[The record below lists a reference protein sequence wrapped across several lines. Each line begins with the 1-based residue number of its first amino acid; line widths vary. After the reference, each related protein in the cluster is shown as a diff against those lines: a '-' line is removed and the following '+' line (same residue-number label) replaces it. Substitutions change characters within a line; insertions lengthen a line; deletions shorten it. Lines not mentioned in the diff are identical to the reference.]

1 MSETEKKSTK
11 GSNGFLLSIIAFAC
25 QEYGWNVSYVVED
38 VPMVFIMLLTRQK
51 VFSTSDSPGF
61 TLLEQE
67 EMDRDSRIP
76 WEERVRLNRER
87 LRREGKI

>member
-1 MSETEKKSTK
+1 
-11 GSNGFLLSIIAFAC
+11 
-25 QEYGWNVSYVVED
+25 
-38 VPMVFIMLLTRQK
+38 MVFIMLLTRQK
-51 VFSTSDSPGF
+51 VFSTSDAPGF

-67 EMDRDSRIP
+67 EMDRDARIP